1 MMNEGALSEH
11 LKGWAMATIGELVDK
26 NGVFIDGDWVE
37 SKDQDPS
44 GDVRLVQLADIGD
57 GVYRNKSN
65 RFLTSNK
72 AVQLGC
78 TFLKNDD
85 VLIARMPDPLGRACL
100 FPGDPKPC
108 VTVVDVCIVRV
119 SANLANNRWLMYA
132 INSHAFR
139 SKISSLQSGT
149 TRKRISR
156 GNLSKLELP
165 LPPLPEQRVIV
176 SKIEQF
182 FSDLDN
188 GIENF
193 KKAQAQLKLY
203 RQSVLKAA
211 CEGKLVPTE
220 AELARAEG
228 RDYEPADV
236 LLARILK
243 ERREKWNGKGKYKE
257 AEALETGE
265 LPELPEGWC
274 WVNLEQLKSFS
285 LYGPRYSSD
294 DYANDGYIVLR
305 TSDISESGKV
315 DVSSAPRLNISKD
328 DFSKYKVELGDLLIT
343 RTGSLG
349 TLAVFNDNIE
359 SIPGAYLIM
368 YRLVM
373 NLGISWYIFYF
384 LKSPLGQ
391 KHLIAGGAGVGRPN
405 LNAPTIEVIP
415 IPFPPH
421 SEQRRIIAEV
431 ERRLSVSDKMEA
443 TIAESLQKAE
453 SLRQSILKKAFE
465 GKLLNKKE
473 LGIARNAPDWEPAE
487 KLLER
492 INAEKVKAQKNKHMS
507 GE

>member
-1 MMNEGALSEH
+1 MNSNNL
-11 LKGWAMATIGELVDK
+11 
-26 NGVFIDGDWVE
+26 
-37 SKDQDPS
+37 PS
-44 GDVRLVQLADIGD
+44 GWGWTRLGEIIAFEYGK
-57 GVYRNKSN
+57 G
-65 RFLTSNK
+65 
-72 AVQLGC
+72 
-78 TFLKNDD
+78 
-85 VLIARMPDPLGRACL
+85 LIADKREQNGNIPVYGSNGIVGYHSIPLIK
-100 FPGDPKPC
+100 KPC
-108 VTVVDVCIVRV
+108 LIIGRKGAAGYVHISKVPCWAIDTTYFIIPPDEL
-119 SANLANNRWLMYA
+119 NLVFLYFLLSTLNLNSLDKSTAIPGLNRNDAYA
-132 INSHAFR
+132 
-139 SKISSLQSGT
+139 
-149 TRKRISR
+149 
-156 GNLSKLELP
+156 LEIP
-165 LPPLPEQRVIV
+165 LPPLPEQRAIV
-176 SKIEQF
+176 SKIEQL

-220 AELARAEG
+220 AELARAKG
-228 RDYEPADV
+228 REYEHADV

-257 AEALETGE
+257 AEAIETGE

-285 LYGPRYSSD
+285 LYRPRYSSD

-315 DVSSAPRLNISKD
+315 DVSSAPCLNISKD

-492 INAEKVKAQKNKHMS
+492 IKAEKVKAQKNKHIS

>member
-1 MMNEGALSEH
+1 WMWTRLGDICFTTSGGTPSRKNKNFFGGNIPW
-11 LKGWAMATIGELVDK
+11 LKSGELNNGIIKSAEESITEDAIK
-26 NGVFIDGDWVE
+26 NSSAKIITKGTLLIALYGATVGKLGILGIDSAINQAVCAI
-37 SKDQDPS
+37 STKNSIDQKFLFWYLS
-44 GDVRLVQLADIGD
+44 S
-57 GVYRNKSN
+57 YRNE
-65 RFLTSNK
+65 LLK
-72 AVQLGC
+72 ARVGGAQPNISQQIVNDVQ
-78 TFLKNDD
+78 
-85 VLIARMPDPLGRACL
+85 IPL
-100 FPGDPKPC
+100 
-108 VTVVDVCIVRV
+108 
-119 SANLANNRWLMYA
+119 S
-132 INSHAFR
+132 
-139 SKISSLQSGT
+139 
-149 TRKRISR
+149 
-156 GNLSKLELP
+156 
-165 LPPLPEQRVIV
+165 PLPEQRAIV
-176 SKIEQF
+176 SKIEQL

-228 RDYEPADV
+228 REYEHADV

-315 DVSSAPRLNISKD
+315 DVSSAPCLNISKD

-443 TIAESLQKAE
+443 TIAESL
-453 SLRQSILKKAFE
+453 RQSILKKAFE
-465 GKLLNKKE
+465 GKLLNERE
-473 LGIARNAPDWEPAE
+473 LEEARKAPDWEPAE
-487 KLLER
+487 KLVER
-492 INAEKVKAQKNKHMS
+492 IKAEKVKAQKNKHMS